1 MDDFRLDIKTNSS
14 FYNEDLIVDGAY
26 IKKVFNNLSS
36 YIFLHSYI
44 YFKNYNK
51 DLGEIFVPILEKERN
66 FGSTVACAINQI
78 TPVHLSEWTFPQA
91 KRRVD
96 FWFQTFNK
104 GEVHNFFLEAK
115 QGWQHIGKK
124 LYAGTQH
131 SLEDLVEQVIS
142 IKKDIAPH
150 WSDHDT
156 FFGIMLIPSG
166 VFKNKE
172 NSSKFKQIE
181 LLQEVRNNID
191 QRSGI
196 QLLISTW
203 MLPEEI
209 VKAIQKSSWNW
220 ICSAVSVVGLVLTK
234 KLKK

>member
-1 MDDFRLDIKTNSS
+1 MDDFQLDIKTNSS
-14 FYNEDLIVDGAY
+14 FYYEDLIVDGAY
-26 IKKVFNNLSS
+26 IKRIFKNLSR
-36 YIFLHSYI
+36 YIFLHSYV

-66 FGSTVACAINQI
+66 FGSTIACAINQI

-96 FWFQTFNK
+96 FWFQTFYN
-104 GEVHNFFLEAK
+104 GDVHNFFVEAK
-115 QGWQHIGKK
+115 QGWQHIGKNM
-124 LYAGTQH
+124 YSGTQA
-131 SLEDLVEQVIS
+131 SLEELMKQVLS

-150 WSDHDT
+150 WSNHDA
-156 FFGIMLIPSG
+156 FLGIMLIPSG

-172 NSSKFKQIE
+172 NSSQFNQLD
-181 LLQEVRNNID
+181 LLQEIYSKID
-191 QRSGI
+191 QRSGV

-203 MLPEEI
+203 TLPEEI
-209 VKAIQKSSWNW
+209 VDSIQKSSWNW
-220 ICSAVSVVGLVLTK
+220 TCSEVSVVGLILTK